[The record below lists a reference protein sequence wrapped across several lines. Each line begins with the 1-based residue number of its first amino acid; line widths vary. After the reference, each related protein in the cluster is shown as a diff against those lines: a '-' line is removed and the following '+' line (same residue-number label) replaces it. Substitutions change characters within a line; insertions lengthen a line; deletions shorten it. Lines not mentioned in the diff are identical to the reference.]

1 MRSMQVVRFGAPLE
15 PVESQAPV
23 PTGTEVLI
31 EVKACGVCH
40 SDLHYWQGGYDL
52 GDGKRFT
59 LQERGIHLPIVL
71 GHESFGEVVGVGPE
85 AGLEIGT
92 TRLVYPWI
100 GCGECSRCV
109 AGRDIDCLRMRTI
122 GLFRPGGYSTHV
134 LVPHPRYLL
143 NVDGIPDIYASTLA
157 CAGVT
162 ALSALKKVNLPYEDD
177 ALALIGAGGV
187 GLTALGLAKVI
198 FDRPILVAD
207 KDEAKLEVAT
217 RHGATHVI
225 RTGEI
230 RTRRKI
236 LKLTGGGA
244 GTVIDFV
251 GSPETA
257 QLGMETIRK
266 GGRYIAI
273 GLYGGSFKVPLAMLA
288 LRNVAMVGSL
298 TGTVEET
305 QEVIDLVRGSSV
317 PPVPVTTRPLD
328 EANEAL
334 EELQSG
340 GVVGRTV
347 LVP

>member
-1 MRSMQVVRFGAPLE
+1 
-15 PVESQAPV
+15 
-23 PTGTEVLI
+23 
-31 EVKACGVCH
+31 
-40 SDLHYWQGGYDL
+40 
-52 GDGKRFT
+52 
-59 LQERGIHLPIVL
+59 
-71 GHESFGEVVGVGPE
+71 
-85 AGLEIGT
+85 
-92 TRLVYPWI
+92 
-100 GCGECSRCV
+100 
-109 AGRDIDCLRMRTI
+109 MRTI

-207 KDEAKLEVAT
+207 QDEAKLEVAT

-225 RTGEI
+225 KTGEI

-273 GLYGGSFKVPLAMLA
+273 GLYGGSFNVPLAMLA
-288 LRNVAMVGSL
+288 LRNVGIVGSL

-317 PPVPVTTRPLD
+317 PPIPITTRPLD